1 MSAKKRSR
9 KAPKRQYVN
18 SLDGLRALCALAVVG
33 YHMRLPWCSGGL
45 LGVTVLFVLSG
56 YLITAGLLREF
67 VSGHGRI
74 SLGSFWNRR
83 FWRLMPTVV
92 IFIAVTGAVCAIFN
106 HQLFTKMRTDILPAL
121 FMIIN
126 WTKIFANESYF
137 AAAGAP
143 SPLTHFWSL
152 AIEAQF
158 YFIWPPILYLLMRR
172 KVSRKH
178 IRIGL
183 VVLTVVSA
191 VLMAVLYVPGADPT
205 RSYYGTDTRAMSM
218 LLGAWL
224 AVAWPFSR
232 MSRTS
237 VKRLKGIR
245 RTITLIV
252 GPLCIVGLIAMMVVT
267 EGYSSFYYR
276 GGILLCSLL
285 SVGAVAC
292 LVPSGSIVARVFAF
306 KPLEWIGKRSFAIYL
321 WHFPILELLNP
332 LNATDGIPWWKLLL
346 ELVLILV
353 ISDLSYRFVEQPFR
367 HGIMALLS
375 SNKDKVKKGS
385 KRSKGGRTQERKSPL
400 RKPSFAIPCFVTI
413 VGVAITVV
421 GLIVVEPVT
430 AGGIKADEKRV
441 MRASLK
447 KPLQDGVYD
456 VVLVGDS
463 VALGANEQ
471 LNKAFPHG
479 LIDTAGS
486 RQAEEALASLKSYV
500 DSGVVGNDVVWSIG
514 TNGILDQS
522 IMDKLLSTVGPDRK
536 LWMVNLRTPNDKDAD
551 NNALI
556 NKTVSEHDNVNL
568 VDWLSA
574 SQGHDDWFSDD
585 GIHLTWDGRDAFA
598 KLIVDTMGYE
608 LPDTSNTTYD
618 VTLLG
623 DAVALCAA
631 DPLAEAFP
639 KGLVD
644 TADGRKL
651 TDITRLYESYR
662 DTNVVGPCVVLCV
675 ADEDT
680 LSEGDMES
688 LFGAIG
694 NDKSVWVVNTRSSSP
709 WCEKNNELLSSL
721 AAKHEN
727 LNLIDWHKASE
738 NHNDWFETD
747 GMSLTAEGA
756 KAYTSLIKDQVVVP
770 NTASK
775 SSEDDSSKDSRGK
788 EGEGTSTSTDKG
800 QGSQTTSSSSG
811 DSTESGSSGS
821 GSEETGSA
829 TGGSSSSSSSSNNN
843 SSTSS
848 KSTSSNSSSG
858 TSDSTYGSKAA

>member
-1 MSAKKRSR
+1 MSTKKRR
-9 KAPKRQYVN
+9 KKAPKRRYVS

-45 LGVTVLFVLSG
+45 LGVTVLFALSG

-67 VSGHGRI
+67 VSARGHI
-74 SLGSFWNRR
+74 SIGSFLTRR

-92 IFIAVTGAVCAIFN
+92 VFIAVTGAVCAIFN
-106 HQLFTKMRTDILPAL
+106 HLLFTKMRPDILPAL

-158 YFIWPPILYLLMRR
+158 YLVWPPILYLLMRR

-183 VVLTVVSA
+183 VVLTILSA

-205 RSYYGTDTRAMSM
+205 RSYYGTDTRAMSL

-237 VKRLKGIR
+237 VKRLKGAR
-245 RTITLIV
+245 RIVALVV
-252 GPLCIVGLIAMMVVT
+252 GPLCLVGLVAMMIFT

-285 SVGAVAC
+285 SIGAIAC
-292 LVPSGSIVARVFAF
+292 LIPSGSIVSRIFAF

-346 ELVLILV
+346 ELALILV
-353 ISDLSYRFVEQPFR
+353 VSDLSYRFVEQPFR
-367 HGIMALLS
+367 HGVMALVK
-375 SNKDKVKKGS
+375 SNGSTGKKGKRGR
-385 KRSKGGRTQERKSPL
+385 KRSKEKSLL
-400 RKPSFAIPCFVTI
+400 RKPSFVVPCAITL
-413 VGVAITVV
+413 VGVVITVI
-421 GLIVVEPVT
+421 GLIAVEPVT
-430 AGGIKADEKRV
+430 AGGVKADEKRV

-486 RQAEEALASLKSYV
+486 RQAEEALAALESYV
-500 DSGVVGNDVVWSIG
+500 SSGVVGNDVVWSIG
-514 TNGILDQS
+514 TNGILSQS
-522 IMDKLLSTVGPDRK
+522 IMDKLLDTVGPDRK
-536 LWMVNLRTPNDKDAD
+536 LWMVNLRTPNDKDVD

-556 NKTVSEHDNVNL
+556 DKTVSEHDNVNL

-574 SQGHDDWFSDD
+574 SQGHDDWFSED
-585 GIHLTWDGRDAFA
+585 GIHLTWDGRDAYA

-608 LPDTSNTTYD
+608 LPDESNTTYN

-623 DAVALCAA
+623 DIVALDAA
-631 DPLAEAFP
+631 DQLAEAFP

-651 TDITRLYESYR
+651 TDIMRLYEGYR
-662 DTNVVGPCVVLCV
+662 DSNVVGPCVVLCV
-675 ADEDT
+675 SDEDT

-688 LFGAIG
+688 LLNAIG
-694 NDKSVWVVNTRSSSP
+694 SDKSVWVVNTRSSNP
-709 WCEKNNELLSSL
+709 WVDKNNELLSSL
-721 AAKHEN
+721 ANKRDN
-727 LNLIDWHKASE
+727 VNLIDWHKASE
-738 NHNDWFETD
+738 GHNDWFGED
-747 GMSLTAEGA
+747 GRSLTTQGA
-756 KAYTSLIKDQVVVP
+756 QAYSSLIKDSVVIP
-770 NTASK
+770 ETDSK
-775 SSEDDSSKDSRGK
+775 SSEEGSDK
-788 EGEGTSTSTDKG
+788 ESGAKKEDESQLSDTSQSQGTQSTDL
-800 QGSQTTSSSSG
+800 
-811 DSTESGSSGS
+811 SSGS
-821 GSEETGSA
+821 GSSSSDSASSSGSA
-829 TGGSSSSSSSSNNN
+829 SSSSSSSAK
-843 SSTSS
+843 SSSS
-848 KSTSSNSSSG
+848 SSEGGSSNSGGSKTDSS
-858 TSDSTYGSKAA
+858 YGSSTGSSYGSEAA

>member
-1 MSAKKRSR
+1 MSTKKRR
-9 KAPKRQYVN
+9 KKAPKRRYVS

-45 LGVTVLFVLSG
+45 LGVTVLFALSG

-67 VSGHGRI
+67 VSARGHI
-74 SLGSFWNRR
+74 SIGSFLTRR

-92 IFIAVTGAVCAIFN
+92 VFIAVTGAVCAIFN
-106 HQLFTKMRTDILPAL
+106 HLLFTKMRPDILPAL

-158 YFIWPPILYLLMRR
+158 YLVWPPILYLLMRR

-183 VVLTVVSA
+183 VVLTILSA
-191 VLMAVLYVPGADPT
+191 VLMAMLYVPGADPT
-205 RSYYGTDTRAMSM
+205 RSYYGTDTRAMSL

-237 VKRLKGIR
+237 VKRLKGAR
-245 RTITLIV
+245 RIVALVV
-252 GPLCIVGLIAMMVVT
+252 GPLCLVGLVAMMIFT

-285 SVGAVAC
+285 SIGAIAC
-292 LVPSGSIVARVFAF
+292 LIPSGSIVSRIFAF

-346 ELVLILV
+346 ELALILV
-353 ISDLSYRFVEQPFR
+353 VSDLSYRFVEQPFR
-367 HGIMALLS
+367 HGVMALVK
-375 SNKDKVKKGS
+375 SNGSTGKKGKRGR
-385 KRSKGGRTQERKSPL
+385 KRSKEKSLL
-400 RKPSFAIPCFVTI
+400 RKPSFVVPCAITL
-413 VGVAITVV
+413 VGVVITVI
-421 GLIVVEPVT
+421 GLIAVEPVT

-486 RQAEEALASLKSYV
+486 RQAEEALAALESYV
-500 DSGVVGNDVVWSIG
+500 SSGVVGNDVVWSIG
-514 TNGILDQS
+514 TNGILSQS
-522 IMDKLLSTVGPDRK
+522 IMDKLLDTVGPDRK
-536 LWMVNLRTPNDKDAD
+536 LWMVNLRTPNDKDVD

-556 NKTVSEHDNVNL
+556 DKTVSEHDNVNL

-574 SQGHDDWFSDD
+574 SQGHDDWFSED
-585 GIHLTWDGRDAFA
+585 GIHLTWDGRDAYA

-608 LPDTSNTTYD
+608 LPDESNTTYN

-623 DAVALCAA
+623 DIVALDAA
-631 DPLAEAFP
+631 DQLAEAFP

-651 TDITRLYESYR
+651 TDIVRLYEGYR
-662 DTNVVGPCVVLCV
+662 DSNVVGPCVVLCV
-675 ADEDT
+675 SDEDT

-688 LFGAIG
+688 LLNAIG
-694 NDKSVWVVNTRSSSP
+694 SDKSVWVVNTRSSNP
-709 WCEKNNELLSSL
+709 WVDKNNELLSSL
-721 AAKHEN
+721 ANKRDN
-727 LNLIDWHKASE
+727 VNLIDWHKASE
-738 NHNDWFETD
+738 GHNDWFGED
-747 GMSLTAEGA
+747 GRSLTTQGA
-756 KAYTSLIKDQVVVP
+756 QAYTSLIKDSVVIP
-770 NTASK
+770 ETDSK
-775 SSEDDSSKDSRGK
+775 SSEEGSDK
-788 EGEGTSTSTDKG
+788 ESGAKKEDESQLSDTSQSQGTQSTDL
-800 QGSQTTSSSSG
+800 
-811 DSTESGSSGS
+811 SSGS
-821 GSEETGSA
+821 GSSSSDSASSSGSA
-829 TGGSSSSSSSSNNN
+829 SSSSSSSAK
-843 SSTSS
+843 SSSS
-848 KSTSSNSSSG
+848 SSEGGSSNSGGSKTDSS
-858 TSDSTYGSKAA
+858 YGSSTGASYGSEAA